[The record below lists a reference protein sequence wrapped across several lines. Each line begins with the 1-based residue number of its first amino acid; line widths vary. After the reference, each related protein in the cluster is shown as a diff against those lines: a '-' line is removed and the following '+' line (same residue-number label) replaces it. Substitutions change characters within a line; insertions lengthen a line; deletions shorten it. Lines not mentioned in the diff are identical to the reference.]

1 MHLFD
6 TLDNKIASNFVIDD
20 TWICINWSFFQCSL
34 TDASSADTESTEVQL
49 TVALKAIVE
58 FEDLFGSVEV
68 VANQVTQ
75 LTCKAKN
82 ARPQG
87 KFSWRIEIPGEAQPQ
102 YLTNS
107 QNAKHDRQKNGV
119 VTSTEVLQYL
129 YLHVSFTHWGKIILF
144 VHKFTWIW
152 YLR

>member
-1 MHLFD
+1 MISC
-6 TLDNKIASNFVIDD
+6 TLLTHYIKLLSILLLMIDVQNLNLYRL
-20 TWICINWSFFQCSL
+20 IFQCSL
-34 TDASSADTESTEVQL
+34 TDASSSDTDSTEVQL

-144 VHKFTWIW
+144 VHKFT
-152 YLR
+152 